1 MTLADTSTLTHIWNL
16 IVESNTFN
24 FIIFVICFAFIF
36 KKINLSGIIGS
47 LQEKIVKVLN
57 EVEKDK
63 KEALEKLASAE
74 KEVENLGAEL
84 ETILNEAKNSA
95 EVIGKKILSE
105 AEKQLQ
111 NIEQNAKKVIEA
123 EEKMIISTLTKET
136 SKASVAAAKNHI
148 QNVLVQTP
156 TLHEKYID
164 ECIEEL
170 DKVNF

>member
-1 MTLADTSTLTHIWNL
+1 MADTSTLLHIWNL
-16 IVESNTFN
+16 LVESNTFN
-24 FIIFVICFAFIF
+24 FVIFVICFALIF
-36 KKINLSGIIGS
+36 KKINVAGIIAS

-63 KEALEKLASAE
+63 NEALEKLTAAE
-74 KEVENLGAEL
+74 KEIENLSSEL
-84 ETILNEAKNSA
+84 DTILNEAKNSA

-105 AEKQLQ
+105 AEKQVQ

-123 EEKMIISTLTKET
+123 EEKMLVSSLTKET

>member
-1 MTLADTSTLTHIWNL
+1 MEFTSTFSHIWNL

-24 FIIFVICFAFIF
+24 FIIFVVCFALIF
-36 KKINLSGIIGS
+36 KKINLAGMIGS

-63 KEALEKLASAE
+63 NEALEKLASAE
-74 KEVENLGAEL
+74 KEVENLGSEL

-111 NIEQNAKKVIEA
+111 NIEQNAKKVIDA
-123 EEKMIISTLTKET
+123 EEKMIISSLTKDT

-148 QNVLVQTP
+148 QNVLTQTP